1 MLFYGLP
8 RQSGEVD
15 SLMLSFLFVFLYVL
29 VSVFILFLCNV
40 YEQSRQRALKLMH
53 GLILR

>member
-15 SLMLSFLFVFLYVL
+15 SLKLSFLFVFLYVL
-29 VSVFILFLCNV
+29 VSVFILFLCMNPPGR
-40 YEQSRQRALKLMH
+40 ERLS
-53 GLILR
+53 